1 MSLSFVNFPV
11 TILFIVLC
19 YIIITILFNSG
30 NGSSSDIS
38 TITKKNNYKKPIVLK
53 AIGMIVLLLAIKMGY
68 EHQSYNVNYYSLLNV
83 KKTSSGL
90 DIRQSYKNISRKL
103 HPDKNPAPDAKE
115 RFEQV
120 KSSYDVLM
128 DEQQRDLYNRFGDK
142 NLKFDPRQDELKLL
156 SGVASV
162 YILWLVITFI
172 FTSPIGARASRI
184 WIAIVG
190 IIMLIVEVSL
200 CLTESSLPN
209 WMPGTLTEFELI
221 RYMHSIFPAV
231 LAGFRCLSEYLYVD
245 IDRTS
250 MQALELLK
258 ENQEAMTE
266 LLTELQA
273 LIKQQEMKNNGTSN
287 LTIQMNPEKVQSKID
302 KFREIMQQSS
312 EKTNIIV
319 QALKDSS
326 SNPGSKYYWLL
337 FVAMYAGIYFLN

>member
-1 MSLSFVNFPV
+1 
-11 TILFIVLC
+11 VLC

-266 LLTELQA
+266 LLIELQA
-273 LIKQQEMKNNGTSN
+273 LIKQQEIKNNGTSN